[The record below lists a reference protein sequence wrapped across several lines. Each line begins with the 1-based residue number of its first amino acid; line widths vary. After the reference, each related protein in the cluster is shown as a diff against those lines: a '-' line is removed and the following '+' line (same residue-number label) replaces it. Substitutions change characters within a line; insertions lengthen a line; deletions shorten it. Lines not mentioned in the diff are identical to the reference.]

1 MNRLLR
7 KGAAWAWTKKY
18 QEAFDSVKAVLGSQ
32 QVLAHYDP
40 SLPLSMA
47 ADASAYRVGAVISQ
61 QCKDGKEWP
70 VAFASRTLT
79 QSECNYSHLEE
90 ALALIFGIKRFHTYL
105 YGRKFTL
112 ITDHK
117 PLTTILDPHH
127 AIPTLAAARL
137 QRWAII
143 LSAYQYSIVFR
154 WTEEH
159 RNADALSRLP
169 LKDPP
174 GQERANE
181 AAVFN
186 LGQIQALPVTAI
198 KLACCSCQDRQ
209 LSKVMLFT

>member
-1 MNRLLR
+1 M
-7 KGAAWAWTKKY
+7 
-18 QEAFDSVKAVLGSQ
+18 
-32 QVLAHYDP
+32 
-40 SLPLSMA
+40 
-47 ADASAYRVGAVISQ
+47 
-61 QCKDGKEWP
+61 
-70 VAFASRTLT
+70 
-79 QSECNYSHLEE
+79 
-90 ALALIFGIKRFHTYL
+90 IFGIKRFHTYL

-117 PLTTILDPHH
+117 PLTTILGLHH

-137 QRWAII
+137 QRWTII

-154 WTEEH
+154 RTEEH
-159 RNADALSRLP
+159 ANADALSRLP

-198 KLACCSCQDRQ
+198 KLACCSRQDRQ
-209 LSKVMLFT
+209 LSKVMLFTQQSWPTSVPPDLKPFSDRRQELTVEGDCLLWGTRVVVPVKLRQRILSDLH